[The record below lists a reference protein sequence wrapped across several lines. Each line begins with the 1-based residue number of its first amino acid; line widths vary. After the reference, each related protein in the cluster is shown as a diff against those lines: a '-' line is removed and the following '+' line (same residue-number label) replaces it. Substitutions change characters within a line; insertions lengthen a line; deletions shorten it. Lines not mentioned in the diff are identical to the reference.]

1 MTNIGMKSKFATAAK
16 FVFAVAA
23 LQGCLSADALEVH
36 FLRHGETTWNRGK
49 VIQGSIPY
57 TELTPRGVWM
67 ARETAKGMA
76 AAGIRYDRIYS
87 SNLLRARRTAEIVAE
102 AQGVKPVAD
111 ERLREMCMG
120 KYEGVRYA
128 NGKYPDD
135 NIKNFLEGIGPY
147 VPTGEGA
154 ESMDDVAVRLKS
166 FLDETVRPLDGKVDK
181 ILCVTHSF
189 VLKTLVR
196 EFAGE
201 GASDAAKKPLQK
213 NCCVHVLEYKD
224 GRFSV
229 KETGRTYYN
238 PENFETVPEPLMV
251 AHRGYGNRSSWRP
264 ESSRPAYSNS
274 VSAACDIVKLD
285 LRSTKDGVIVMS
297 HDSSLKRLMN
307 WDVRITNVTYATILE
322 KGRFHIRQGQRLTPT
337 DLKMLRFDEVLE
349 IIRPVPQLW
358 LDFKYFSPEFAE
370 KVVQA
375 LRDAKID
382 FSRVMVVT
390 FNESA
395 LSYFKRNYPS
405 IRRISHIFWREFTEP
420 KVYGFLVAGTK
431 RDENGPFRN
440 GKPKGHF
447 KTREKMLEAIV
458 DYIKGLELYGVSLPI
473 SNVIDEYATEDD
485 VRFLRKNG
493 VEWVSLWFV
502 QNTKQAETVRSWG
515 VDGFVTDYVKSVRK
529 AYYDIPEEAKK

>member
-1 MTNIGMKSKFATAAK
+1 MNKNMNGLEKFANMVKSA
-16 FVFAVAA
+16 FLLAA
-23 LQGCLSADALEVH
+23 LLGCFSADALEVH

-87 SNLLRARRTAEIVAE
+87 SNLLRAYRTAEIVAE
-102 AQGVKPVAD
+102 AQGVKPVVD

-128 NGKYPDD
+128 NGKYADD
-135 NIKNFLEGIGPY
+135 NIKNFLEGSGPY
-147 VPTGEGA
+147 VPTGAGA
-154 ESMDDVAVRLKS
+154 ESMDDVAARLKS

-189 VLKTLVR
+189 VLKALVR
-196 EFAGE
+196 EFADE

-229 KETGRTYYN
+229 KETGWTYYDIK
-238 PENFETVPEPLMV
+238 EFETVPEPLMV
-251 AHRGYGNRSSWRP
+251 AHRGFGNRSSWRP
-264 ESSRPAYSNS
+264 ESSKPAYSNS
-274 VSAACDIVKLD
+274 VSTACDIVKLD
-285 LRSTKDGVIVMS
+285 LQSTKDGVIVMS
-297 HDSSLKRLMN
+297 HDKHLKRLMN

-322 KGRFHIRQGQRLTPT
+322 KGRFHRRRRDEITPT
-337 DLKMLRFDEVLE
+337 DLKIVRFDEVLE

-370 KVVQA
+370 KVVKC

-390 FNESA
+390 FTEDA
-395 LSYFKRNYPS
+395 HAYFKRNYPS
-405 IRRISHIFWREFTEP
+405 IRRISHIFWREFTDP
-420 KVYGFLVAGTK
+420 KVFGFLHAGK
-431 RDENGPFRN
+431 YRDENAPLIK

-447 KTREKMLEAIV
+447 KTREKLFEAV
-458 DYIKGLELYGVSLPI
+458 LDYIRKYELYGVSLPF
-473 SNVIDEYATEDD
+473 SYATEED
-485 VRFLRKNG
+485 VKFLRQNG
-493 VEWVSLWFV
+493 VEWVSLYFV
-502 QNTKQAETVRSWG
+502 QDTNQAEKVRSWG
-515 VDGFVTDYVKSVRK
+515 LSGFVTDYVNLVRK
-529 AYYDIPEEAKK
+529 AYYDIPDENKKRKQK